1 MQKFKTFLILAALL
15 IFSFLVLSYKLEEIP
30 NGVYLDEATTGYNA
44 FSILKTGKDE
54 YGKEFPVAFR
64 FFGSYS
70 PPIYT
75 YLTVIPVSVS
85 GLNAYSVRIISIIS
99 GSLMILVMYGFL
111 KQSKLISGK
120 IIYFLM
126 LLFLITPWNFFFS
139 RAGYEIYLGFFLFSL
154 GIFFCWRGFKRT
166 VLLPIGLVILSV
178 STYAAHPQI
187 YSVPVFVLGFLVLF
201 HKLINKKHFIIGLIL
216 ALIIQIPHMTLL
228 GTQAFLNKSD
238 LFYSGEIISNAAK
251 IIFLPS
257 VISIPLSFTYS
268 FFSRAITYLSPY
280 SLFFLPDPDVQRSV
294 PELSV
299 FYSWMAVPFLTG
311 IFVLLKNIKDNFVK
325 YLILLITVSLVPAA
339 LTKDPFSTQ
348 RVLSLLLPLF
358 LIICFGLSVVFEKIG
373 LKKFSAG
380 FVFIFLI
387 SVTLLWRSYFILLPA
402 ERAVSWN
409 YGFKEIAK
417 FITANPQNSYVI
429 EQIHAKPVYIEL
441 AFFLNTNPEILQNS
455 VDPKTKNDYYNF
467 SKFNP
472 DYKFGNIETRT
483 IKWEEDIYRKQVLVG
498 DELVVSKT
506 QAGEHFL
513 TEVFGINDPRGYP
526 VLKGFMTDPEKKC
539 KETNFTT
546 EHCVSFKR

>member
-1 MQKFKTFLILAALL
+1 MQKFKVFLILAALL
-15 IFSFLVLSYKLEEIP
+15 MFSFLLLSYKLGEIP

-54 YGKEFPVAFR
+54 YGKEFPIAFR

-75 YLTVIPVSVS
+75 YLTVIPISVS
-85 GLNAYSVRIISIIS
+85 GLNAFNVRIISVIS
-99 GSLMILVMYGFL
+99 GSLMILVIYGFL
-111 KQSKLISGK
+111 KQSKLISSK

-139 RAGYEIYLGFFLFSL
+139 RAGYEIYLGFFLFGL
-154 GIFFCWRGFKRT
+154 GIFFCWLGFKRAA
-166 VLLPIGLVILSV
+166 LLPIGLVILSV
-178 STYAAHPQI
+178 STYVAHPQI
-187 YSVPVFVLGFLVLF
+187 YSVPIFILGFLVLF
-201 HKLINKKHFIIGLIL
+201 HKLINKKHFIAGLIL
-216 ALIIQIPHMTLL
+216 ALIIQIPHMTIL
-228 GTQAFLNKSD
+228 GTQAFLNKND

-251 IIFLPS
+251 IVFLPS

-268 FFSRAITYLSPY
+268 FLSRSIAFLSPY
-280 SLFFLPDPDVQRSV
+280 SLFFLADPDPQRSI

-311 IFVLLKNIKDNFVK
+311 IFVLLKNLKDNFVK

-348 RVLSLLLPLF
+348 RVLSLMLPLF
-358 LIICFGLSVVFEKIG
+358 LITCFGLSVIFKKVG

-387 SVTLLWRSYFILLPA
+387 SVVLLWRSYFILLPA

-417 FITANPQNSYVI
+417 FITENPRNSYVI
-429 EQIHAKPVYIEL
+429 EHIHSKPIYIEL

-455 VDPKTKNDYYNF
+455 VDPKIKNDYYNF
-467 SKFNP
+467 HKFNP

-483 IKWEEDIYRKQVLVG
+483 IKWEEDVYRKQILVG
-498 DELVVSKT
+498 DELVVSET

-513 TEVFGINDPRGYP
+513 TEVFVINDPRGYP
-526 VLKGFMTDPEKKC
+526 VLKGFMTNPEKKC
-539 KETNFTT
+539 TETDYTS
-546 EHCVSFKR
+546 EHCISFKR